1 MSLGQGQALTG
12 PGELLVCG
20 RSTGVVEQLG
30 EDVGE
35 DLTLRSRPSGI
46 VEPGTHGLGL
56 ALGNIL
62 AGALRHRRVEAHG
75 YLRNGHTFTLPAP
88 PPDEKAH
95 QPAVRG
101 TLQIRGLEVVTG
113 LRFL

>member
-12 PGELLVCG
+12 PGQLLVRG

-35 DLTLRSRPSGI
+35 VLTLRSRTPSI

-56 ALGNIL
+56 AFGNIL
-62 AGALRHRRVEAHG
+62 AGACLS
-75 YLRNGHTFTLPAP
+75 P
-88 PPDEKAH
+88 PPG
-95 QPAVRG
+95 RG
-101 TLQIRGLEVVTG
+101 SRLPS
-113 LRFL
+113 